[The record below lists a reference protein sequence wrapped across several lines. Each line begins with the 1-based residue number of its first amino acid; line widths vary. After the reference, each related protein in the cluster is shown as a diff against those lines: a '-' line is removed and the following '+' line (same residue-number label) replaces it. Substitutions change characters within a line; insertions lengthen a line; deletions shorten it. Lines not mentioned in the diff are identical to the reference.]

1 MVRLVSLLLSI
12 GLFVCPEFLPA
23 QTLLLFGGKNHE
35 TFLGCLNCSKY
46 DSGSIWNKYGEYGSK
61 YSDKS
66 IWNKYG
72 TFGSK
77 YNSYSP
83 WNKYSNDPPIIV
95 DKDGNN
101 YGYFT
106 ANKYFH
112 NRTKDKSLVYILD
125 NYEEVIERLDKIRDD
140 MK

>member
-46 DSGSIWNKYGEYGSK
+46 DSG
-61 YSDKS
+61 S

>member
-1 MVRLVSLLLSI
+1 MNAEMVKTGTMIADRIKGGTLTLG
-12 GLFVCPEFLPA
+12 GLNNEHGVL
-23 QTLLLFGGKNHE
+23 
-35 TFLGCLNCSKY
+35 
-46 DSGSIWNKYGEYGSK
+46 
-61 YSDKS
+61 
-66 IWNKYG
+66 
-72 TFGSK
+72 
-77 YNSYSP
+77 
-83 WNKYSNDPPIIV
+83 IIV